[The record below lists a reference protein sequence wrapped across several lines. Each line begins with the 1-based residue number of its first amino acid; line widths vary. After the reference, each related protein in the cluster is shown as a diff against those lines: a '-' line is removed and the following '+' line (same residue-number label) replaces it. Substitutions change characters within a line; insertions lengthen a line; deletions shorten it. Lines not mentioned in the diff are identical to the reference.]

1 MSEWSCLILNE
12 PVKLGYWCK
21 FSSRFHISFFFNQE
35 MLKCSKNSED
45 TAELEEALA
54 TVLDIIKSVNDSMHQ
69 IAITGYEV
77 LFALVPTLVL
87 THPMFLL
94 SLITLRLWLVH
105 FAGACA
111 TFSKTDTHWHVVVT
125 EIMCHHSSH
134 VEVGV

>member
-1 MSEWSCLILNE
+1 MSEWFCLILNE
-12 PVKLGYWCK
+12 PIKLGLWCK
-21 FSSRFHISFFFNQE
+21 FSSSFHVSFFNQE

-77 LFALVPTLVL
+77 LFAVVLTLVL

-94 SLITLRLWLVH
+94 SLITLCLWLVH

-111 TFSKTDTHWHVVVT
+111 TFLKALPL
-125 EIMCHHSSH
+125 SSR
-134 VEVGV
+134 